1 MEVTKPRVVVSRC
14 IEFDHCRWNAQI
26 ISSNTV
32 KKLKPFVEFIP
43 VCAEVAIGLGTPR
56 QAIRLAAIDGETR
69 LITSMEGEDITDNMQ
84 VFCQSYRPSELPV
97 HGFILKSRS
106 PSCGMSNV
114 KVYPGAGKISV
125 LHARGAGFFADAMMR
140 RYPHAVFEDE
150 GRLTNLRIREHFLT
164 ALFVN
169 QRYSTLSHKMADLV
183 AFHSDNKY
191 LFMSYNQAVLRKMGH
206 IVANHEK
213 LPINEVFVHYREL
226 LTRLLLR
233 LPRMGSWL
241 NSLMHM
247 FGYVSAKLDADERAF
262 FMQLCDQYKK
272 QQVPLIAL
280 TKMLHAWALRFDEKY
295 LLRQTLLQPY
305 PQQLQD
311 IHDSGKGRDL

>member
-1 MEVTKPRVVVSRC
+1 METKPRVVVSRC

-26 ISSNTV
+26 ISSETV

-43 VCAEVAIGLGTPR
+43 VCAEVEIGLGTPR

-69 LITSMEGEDITDNMQ
+69 LITSMEGEDITQRMQ
-84 VFCQSYRPSELPV
+84 DFCQSYVPGEQPV

-106 PSCGMSNV
+106 PSCGMNNV

-125 LHARGAGFFADAMMR
+125 LHARGVGLFADAMMR

-169 QRYSTLSHKMADLV
+169 QRFSELPRRMAALV
-183 AFHSDNKY
+183 AYHSDNKY
-191 LFMSYNQAVLRKMGH
+191 LFMSYNQAVLHSLGKV
-206 IVANHEK
+206 VANHDK
-213 LPINEVFVHYREL
+213 LPIDEVFMHYREL
-226 LTRLLLR
+226 LTRLLVR
-233 LPRMGSWL
+233 LPRLGSWL

-247 FGYVSAKLDADERAF
+247 FGYVSARLDAGERGF
-262 FMQLCDQYKK
+262 FMQLCQQYRE

-280 TKMLHAWALRFDEKY
+280 TKMLHAWALRFDEPY

-311 IHDSGKGRDL
+311 IHDSGKGRDF